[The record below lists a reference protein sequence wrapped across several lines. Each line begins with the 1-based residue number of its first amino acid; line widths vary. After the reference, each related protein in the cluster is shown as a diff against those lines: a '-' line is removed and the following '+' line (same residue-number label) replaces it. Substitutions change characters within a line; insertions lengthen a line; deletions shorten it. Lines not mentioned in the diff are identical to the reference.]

1 MKRELFENV
10 KVVPG
15 GVGAV
20 IDRSGFL
27 SAVLGISV
35 SAAVNK
41 SLELEVQH
49 CDTEAGE
56 FKAVEDSHIGV
67 DGVLKEQTVNA
78 GDMLNV
84 DIDLLGCKQYIK
96 IVATTE
102 ATATYALTLGD
113 PAQAP
118 V

>member
-10 KVVPG
+10 KVIPD
-15 GVGAV
+15 GVGVV

-35 SAAVNK
+35 TAAVNE
-41 SLELEVQH
+41 SLKLEVQH
-49 CDTEAGE
+49 CDTESGTYE
-56 FKAVEDSHIGV
+56 PVEDSHIGV
-67 DGVLKEQTVNA
+67 DGILKEQTVNA

-96 IVATTE
+96 IMATTN

>member
-10 KVVPG
+10 KVVPD
-15 GVGAV
+15 GVGVV
-20 IDRSGFL
+20 IDRFGFL

-35 SAAVNK
+35 AVAVNE

-49 CDTEAGE
+49 CDTESGAFE
-56 FKAVEDSHIGV
+56 PVEDSHIGV
-67 DGVLKEQTVNA
+67 DGTLKEQTVNA

-96 IVATTE
+96 IVATTG

-113 PAQAP
+113 PALAP